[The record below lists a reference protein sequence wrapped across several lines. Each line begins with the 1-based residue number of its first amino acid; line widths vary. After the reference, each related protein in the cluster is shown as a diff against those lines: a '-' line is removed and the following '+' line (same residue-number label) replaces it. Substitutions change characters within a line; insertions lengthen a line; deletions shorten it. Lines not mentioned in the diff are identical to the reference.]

1 MDFKCQNGDEEWV
14 FDQVSEAGRE
24 QTHCHTYQRL
34 DCFHGYKKVTGIK
47 SKKNS
52 SSEKIPDVRSY
63 SGKKGWVWIDW
74 LDVKEAIFCILKCGS
89 SYRKPWSTPPTGR
102 MTIWCVWKSL
112 VHQDQLAEGKI
123 RPSSFRQPLWSLNT
137 DGSVQRL
144 LSVQR
149 FHT

>member
-74 LDVKEAIFCILKCGS
+74 LDVKEAIFCILKCETLKHATDRQDDNLVRLEEFSSPGS
-89 SYRKPWSTPPTGR
+89 TRWG
-102 MTIWCVWKSL
+102 
-112 VHQDQLAEGKI
+112 
-123 RPSSFRQPLWSLNT
+123 
-137 DGSVQRL
+137 
-144 LSVQR
+144 
-149 FHT
+149 